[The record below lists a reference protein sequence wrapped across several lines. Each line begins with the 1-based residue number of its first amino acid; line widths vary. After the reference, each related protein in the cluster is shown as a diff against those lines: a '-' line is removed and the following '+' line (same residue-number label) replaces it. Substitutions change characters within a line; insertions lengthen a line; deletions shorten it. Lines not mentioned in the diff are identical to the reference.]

1 MKELNNAAIKLG
13 FPFKNNDEL
22 KAKFAE
28 IDTNGDGALS
38 QAELDAHHE
47 AKRAER
53 EAERAERKAKRKAE
67 MFAKLDTDGN
77 GTISAEEFNS
87 REHPGFDR
95 ADADGDGVVTKE
107 ELDAMKAKMK
117 GKRGKWHKRGD
128 APQPE

>member
-1 MKELNNAAIKLG
+1 MNRTPRAAGPAGKGVRRVRRARLQEVVA
-13 FPFKNNDEL
+13 DE
-22 KAKFAE
+22 AVAPE
-28 IDTNGDGALS
+28 
-38 QAELDAHHE
+38 QE
-47 AKRAER
+47 AAPVPAMDPEARA
-53 EAERAERKAKRKAE
+53 ARKAKRKAE

-77 GTISAEEFNS
+77 GTISSEEFNS